1 MNLSE
6 HLSKEI
12 LAQYGVA
19 IPTGRLAT
27 SAEEAEASCREIDSA
42 KYVVKAQIGA
52 GGRGLVG
59 GIKFAAT
66 PSAVRAEAGKLIGK
80 RLVTDQTGASGEMVN
95 SVYVEEAIDIAHSY
109 YLSLAF
115 NQHDGQPVLLCSDKG
130 GVEFEQAARMD
141 PAIVSHLTL
150 PSDGGFDESAVG
162 SFLEKVGISGN
173 ARDGVMAIAKGAAKA
188 FFDNDATLVEINP
201 LAVRKDGSAVA
212 VDAKISLD
220 GNALFR
226 HPEFDDANS
235 EAQRE
240 EQERIASEN
249 DINFV
254 KLGGNIGVIVNGAG
268 LGLATNDMVVDAGG
282 KPANFMDIRTT
293 TTSLQI
299 AKGINMLLQDPNV
312 TVVLVNVHG
321 GGMTACDTVAEGF
334 AIAYSRSNRKPP
346 VVVRLAGTNAE
357 WAVNVLRNR
366 RLNFDSFDT
375 MGEAV
380 GRAVEIARAGRA

>member
-27 SAEEAEASCREIDSA
+27 SPQEAEASCKEIDSA

-80 RLVTDQTGASGEMVN
+80 RLVTDQTGEAGEMVN
-95 SVYVEEAIDIAHSY
+95 SVYVEEAIDIVHSY

-115 NQHDGQPVLLCSDKG
+115 DQHDGQPVLLCSAKG

-141 PAIVSHLTL
+141 PDIVSHLTL
-150 PSDGGFDESAVG
+150 PSDGEFDKAAIG
-162 SFLEKVGISGN
+162 AFLEKAGIPDK
-173 ARDGVMAIAKGAAKA
+173 ARDGVLKIAKGAAKA

-254 KLGGNIGVIVNGAG
+254 KLGGNIGVVVNGAG
-268 LGLATNDMVVDAGG
+268 LGLATNDMIVDAGG
-282 KPANFMDIRTT
+282 RPANFMDIRTT

-299 AKGINMLLQDPNV
+299 ARGIAMLLQDTSV
-312 TVVLVNVHG
+312 TVMLINVHG

-334 AIAYSRSNRKPP
+334 AIAYSRSSRKPP

-357 WAVNVLRNR
+357 WAVSVLRNR
-366 RLNFDSFDT
+366 RLEFDSFDT

-380 GRAVEIARAGRA
+380 ERAVEIARTGRA

>member
-27 SAEEAEASCREIDSA
+27 SPEEAEARCREIEA
-42 KYVVKAQIGA
+42 TKYVVKAQIGA
-52 GGRGLVG
+52 GGRGLSG
-59 GIKFAAT
+59 GVKFAAT
-66 PSAVRAEAGKLIGK
+66 PSAVRTEAARMIGK
-80 RLVTDQTGASGEMVN
+80 RLVTEQTGSAGEMVN
-95 SVYVEEAIDIAHSY
+95 SVYVEEAIEIAASY

-115 NQHDGQPVLLCSDKG
+115 DQHDGQPVLLCSAKG
-130 GVEFEQAARMD
+130 GVEFEQAAQMD
-141 PAIVSHLTL
+141 PDIVSHLTL
-150 PSDGGFDESAVG
+150 PSDGTFDEEAVG
-162 SFLEKVGISGN
+162 AFLEKSGIPANS
-173 ARDGVMAIAKGAAKA
+173 RDGVIAIAKGAAKA
-188 FFDNDATLVEINP
+188 FFANDATLVEINP

-226 HPEFDDANS
+226 HPEYEDLASDGQLD
-235 EAQRE
+235 EL
-240 EQERIASEN
+240 ERIAQDN

-254 KLGGNIGVIVNGAG
+254 RMSGNIGVVVNGAG
-268 LGLATNDMVVDAGG
+268 LGLATNDMIVDAGG
-282 KPANFMDIRTT
+282 SPANFMDIRTT

-299 AKGINMLLQDPNV
+299 AKGIGMLLQDDSV
-312 TVVLVNVHG
+312 RVVLVNVHG

-334 AIAYSRSNRKPP
+334 AIAYSRAKRKPP
-346 VVVRLAGTNAE
+346 VVVRLAGTNAV
-357 WAVNVLRNR
+357 WALEMLKNR
-366 RLNFDSFDT
+366 RLEFEAFDE

-380 GRAVEIARAGRA
+380 ERAVEIARTGRV